1 MRTNPGKLLLLGVAG
16 LVLIAGVL
24 QSRREAVRKAE
35 PGAELPLKES
45 QSDDALEP
53 HQPPAALPTERR
65 EPERLAVPSSVVL
78 PDDPDEIRQWTR
90 EHPNEAL
97 AWLPNAASG
106 PQRDAVVEVACAQV
120 AETNPAQAVAL
131 AERYAGGCSN
141 LLENLVLQWSE
152 RNEADARAY
161 ALSQP
166 AGDERDRLLSRVALT
181 HSKANPAEAAKLAVN
196 EIAPGEV
203 QNEAV
208 MTVLHQWALRDP
220 SQAQAWVKLF
230 PEGDL
235 KMRAVKEIENLSRQP
250 GHE

>member
-1 MRTNPGKLLLLGVAG
+1 VKINPGKLLLSGVAG

-24 QSRREAVRKAE
+24 QSRREAVREAE
-35 PGAELPLKES
+35 PGAEFPLKEL
-45 QSDDALEP
+45 QSDDALETD
-53 HQPPAALPTERR
+53 QPPAALPAERH
-65 EPERLAVPSSVVL
+65 EPERLAAPSSVVL
-78 PDDPDEIRQWTR
+78 PDPDEIRQWTR
-90 EHPNEAL
+90 ERPNEAL
-97 AWLPNAASG
+97 AWLQNAASG
-106 PQRDAVVEVACAQV
+106 PQRDAVVEIACALV
-120 AETNPAQAVAL
+120 AETDPVKAVAL

-141 LLENLVLQWSE
+141 LLENLVLQWSD

-181 HSKANPAEAAKLAVN
+181 HSKANPAEAAKLVVD
-196 EIAPGEV
+196 EMAPGEV

-235 KMRAVKEIENLSRQP
+235 KIRAVKEIENLSRQP
-250 GHE
+250 GLE